1 MSDQKCHDP
10 CQYRCHRSDHCMTS
24 VNHHTRHITTGTTY
38 FRSAAQ
44 HCKHDRCQNT
54 HQYRCECQHTPLFLQ
69 LIPFFFLCHTVTIF
83 VFPNLF
89 FSFDLIIH
97 HNLYLSKLMQ
107 IFFFFF
113 LMVKNKICFHIFYLQ
128 KQKNMLI

>member
-1 MSDQKCHDP
+1 MSEQKCHDP

-24 VNHHTRHITTGTTY
+24 VNHHTRHITTATTY

-44 HCKHDRCQNT
+44 HCKHDHCQNT
-54 HQYRCECQHTPLFLQ
+54 HQYRCECQHTLLFLQ
-69 LIPFFFLCHTVTIF
+69 LIPFSSFVIRSPFLFFQTC
-83 VFPNLF
+83 F

-107 IFFFFF
+107 KIF
-113 LMVKNKICFHIFYLQ
+113 LIFSLWLNTRYVFIFSIY
-128 KQKNMLI
+128 KSKKTC